1 MIHLKVITKHA
12 QARPTAH
19 ALTDTKSV
27 MTWDG
32 FRQETE
38 RIIAFLL
45 NHYGRELPRQAAYI
59 SQTRI
64 EMMPW
69 LAALTTLG
77 IPFTGLDYSLSPAA
91 LNALN
96 NSIGTDLLLLST
108 KSISQVDNVIALAN
122 DNAMIFDLDSLSM
135 PFIGRSMADN
145 RNVAAALLIENIGLQ
160 GRPYRAVG
168 FTSGTTGL
176 PKTVLRYES
185 FDQRR
190 FAYFAER
197 YRFTSEDLFF
207 SAMPA
212 YHAAGNGWVRLFLSL
227 GATVCIS
234 SGESP
239 HEILNTLISKR
250 ITATVMTPVLLNQL
264 VNEATILK
272 VTSVPSLRWLLV
284 GGKHLPAALKL
295 RALAQLGPSLHEYY
309 GTTETG
315 VNTIAEP
322 ADIANYPSS
331 VGKVYDGNAI
341 AILDTARQPL
351 PAGCSGSI
359 AVDSYMNMA
368 SYGDGHAHAV
378 ELKGKRYLITPDQGY
393 LDQEGRLFLLNR
405 SDTPGNHDHL
415 YRLEDAIRSLPDI
428 EDVAILSENENAP
441 EEVTCAL
448 KVASVDQ
455 PEATIVAQVRLLA
468 EREAIKLHSCR
479 VVHAI
484 PYSPSGKVRI
494 RDLKLLLSAA

>member
-1 MIHLKVITKHA
+1 MIPLKVITKNA
-12 QARPTAH
+12 EARPNAY
-19 ALTDTKSV
+19 ALIDTNSV

-38 RIIAFLL
+38 RKIEFLL

-59 SQTRI
+59 TRTRL

-69 LAALTTLG
+69 LAALATLK
-77 IPFTGLDYSLSPAA
+77 IPFTGLDYSLSPVA

-108 KSISQVDNVIALAN
+108 KSIPQVDDVMALAN

-135 PFIGRSMADN
+135 PFLDRSLAGN
-145 RNVAAALLIENIGLQ
+145 RNPTVALMIENIGLPE
-160 GRPYRAVG
+160 RTYRTVG
-168 FTSGTTGL
+168 FTSGTSGL
-176 PKTVLRYES
+176 PKAVLRYES

-190 FAYFAER
+190 FAYFAKR
-197 YRFTSEDLFF
+197 YGFTSEDRFL

-212 YHAAGNGWVRLFLSL
+212 YHAAGHGWIRLFLSL

-234 SGESP
+234 SVGSP
-239 HEILNTLISKR
+239 QEMLSTLMSKH

-264 VNEATILK
+264 VNEATKRKIS
-272 VTSVPSLRWLLV
+272 SVPSLRWLLV
-284 GGKHLPAALKL
+284 GGKHLSAALKL
-295 RALAQLGPSLHEYY
+295 GALAQLGQSLHEYY

-315 VNTIAEP
+315 VNTIADP
-322 ADIANYPSS
+322 IDIASYPSS
-331 VGKVYDGNAI
+331 VGRVYDGNAI
-341 AILDTARQPL
+341 VILDPVCQPL
-351 PAGCSGSI
+351 PVGCSGSI

-368 SYGDGHAHAV
+368 SYGDGHAHFV

-393 LDQEGRLFLLNR
+393 LDEEGRLFLLNR
-405 SDTPGNHDHL
+405 SDTPGNNNHL
-415 YRLEDAIRSLPDI
+415 YRLEDAIRNLPDV
-428 EDVAILSENENAP
+428 EDVAILSGDKNAP
-441 EEVTCAL
+441 DEITCAL
-448 KVASVDQ
+448 KVVSDVK
-455 PEATIVAQVRLLA
+455 PEATLIAQVRLLA
-468 EREAIKLHSCR
+468 EREAIKLNSCH

-494 RDLKLLLSAA
+494 VDLKLLLSAA